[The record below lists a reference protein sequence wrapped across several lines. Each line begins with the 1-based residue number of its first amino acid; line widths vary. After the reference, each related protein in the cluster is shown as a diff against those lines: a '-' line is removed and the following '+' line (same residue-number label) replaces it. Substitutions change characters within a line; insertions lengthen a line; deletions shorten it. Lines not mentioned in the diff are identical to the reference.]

1 MIFLPIANLVCGQTF
16 PPFSL
21 VIHPIQNDVYVFA
34 LCRDNKVRMWLA
46 SSYDCVMVSDVLSVS
61 SAARMSSGAGAGGSA
76 GGSLA
81 GPLQV

>member
-1 MIFLPIANLVCGQTF
+1 MIFFTNCKSRLRPDL